1 MVKLTE
7 PKTNELK
14 EEMKQLMKILLLSKT
29 FITDVAKEVDAQE
42 SDSQLLYSTLSCAL
56 AAHAFSAF
64 ACARATSLHVVGE
77 NVNFQA

>member
-1 MVKLTE
+1 
-7 PKTNELK
+7 
-14 EEMKQLMKILLLSKT
+14 
-29 FITDVAKEVDAQE
+29 VAKEVDAQE